1 MEGGGGVERREEG
14 DGGHAVGVFGAAGK
28 GIQDVDAVEV
38 GIVGGLRHVRRGS
51 GEGETGEFG
60 S

>member
-14 DGGHAVGVFGAAGK
+14 DGGGAVGVLGAAGK
-28 GIQDVDAVEV
+28 GVQDVDAVEV
-38 GIVGGLRHVRRGS
+38 GIVGGMRDVGRGPL
-51 GEGETGEFG
+51 GEWEFG